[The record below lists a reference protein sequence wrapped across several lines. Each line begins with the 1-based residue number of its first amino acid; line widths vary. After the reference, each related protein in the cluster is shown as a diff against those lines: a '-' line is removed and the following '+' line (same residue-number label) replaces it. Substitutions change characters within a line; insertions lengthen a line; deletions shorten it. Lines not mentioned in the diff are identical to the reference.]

1 MERPSHDY
9 GLSRQRVYD
18 GIYPSL
24 AQSGGGSPRPRLC
37 RRCVAARPSG
47 PRSPLSRVTVPLR
60 SRGVSAAYHLHNIC
74 VTGVRRGRGAD
85 LCARAYLPGC
95 VSELEPP
102 LP

>member
-1 MERPSHDY
+1 MLEYIRVSH
-9 GLSRQRVYD
+9 
-18 GIYPSL
+18 
-24 AQSGGGSPRPRLC
+24 SPE
-37 RRCVAARPSG
+37 AARRG
-47 PRSPLSRVTVPLR
+47 RDCVDGVPRSPLSRVTVPLR

-74 VTGVRRGRGAD
+74 VTGSVRVRRGRGAD